1 MKQEYSPQQRRNLAL
16 WGFGLAQVLVSG
28 SIVLST
34 FVLIKDAYIANKGY
48 VLTPENVLGIAL
60 LLLVLPVSLA
70 LLWTSLQIIA
80 STDKELGL
88 SLARNLC
95 IGMAVKCA
103 LLAGISGHFVMQPET
118 LLDDAPDQL
127 SMYIG
132 GWIVAAL
139 LPLGLGYAV
148 SAAAQHVRAAPGKA
162 AAEQPARW
170 RNAAIVLVAIAV
182 FMAVF
187 FFSCVGIPIWNAWY
201 TPKGYVF

>member
-1 MKQEYSPQQRRNLAL
+1 MKQEYSPQQRRTVAL
-16 WGFGLAQVLVSG
+16 WGFALAQILVSG

-70 LLWTSLQIIA
+70 LLWTSLQVVSA
-80 STDKELGL
+80 TDKDLGL
-88 SLARNLC
+88 NLARNLC

-103 LLAGISGHFVMQPET
+103 LLAAIAGHFVMQPQN

-139 LPLGLGYAV
+139 LPLGLAFAV
-148 SAAAQHVRAAPGKA
+148 SAAFPQFRAPAGKA
-162 AAEQPARW
+162 PVSGYPRLRTAA
-170 RNAAIVLVAIAV
+170 LVGISLVV
-182 FMAVF
+182 FMGVF
-187 FFSCVGIPIWNAWY
+187 FFACVGIPIWNAWY
-201 TPKGYVF
+201 TPKG